1 MQRDKKVND
10 AVWKKPKKEEK
21 TNQKET
27 EKDGVLKTNF
37 VRLKILKKQR

>member
-21 TNQKET
+21 TKQKVK
-27 EKDGVLKTNF
+27 EKDGVF
-37 VRLKILKKQR
+37 